1 MQTTQTGFLKNIEQ
15 LRLQRAAQVPPLLPP
30 TEVTAAPHVQPL
42 PDVTA
47 AQVPPKEVTPREE
60 HLRKERERMKRFR
73 LKRKATAA
81 ANCVTATVTVLT
93 PITISTTVALHNMKQ
108 ITLLE

>member
-30 TEVTAAPHVQPL
+30 TEVTAAAHVQPL

-60 HLRKERERMKRFR
+60 HLRKERERAKRNY
-73 LKRKATAA
+73 LKRKAAA
-81 ANCVTATVTVLT
+81 LQADS
-93 PITISTTVALHNMKQ
+93 PTT
-108 ITLLE
+108 